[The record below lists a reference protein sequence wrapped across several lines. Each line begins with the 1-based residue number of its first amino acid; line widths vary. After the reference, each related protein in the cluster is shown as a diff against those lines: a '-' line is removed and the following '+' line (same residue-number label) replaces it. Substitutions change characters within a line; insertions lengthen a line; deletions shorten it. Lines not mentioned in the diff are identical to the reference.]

1 MKKWKCFTPEEVE
14 ALRQNPY
21 THTVTA
27 QTISFTTEFKRIFW
41 EKSQAGQTP
50 SEIMREMGYDPE
62 VLGQSR
68 ISGIKSHIKE
78 QIWSE
83 EGIHAGRKSVGKG
96 MKEDDLKQLSS
107 SKSMIKM
114 ANELAYLRQEVEFI
128 KKTIQMG
135 NRKKQGK

>member
-41 EKSQAGQTP
+41 AKSQKGQL
-50 SEIMREMGYDPE
+50 SHDIMKEMGYDPE
-62 VLGQSR
+62 VLGRTR
-68 ISGIKSHIKE
+68 INGIKSHIKE
-78 QIWSE
+78 QIITG
-83 EGIHAGRKSVGKG
+83 EGLHEGRKTVGRG
-96 MKEDDLKQLSS
+96 MTARDVEQLPP

-114 ANELAYLRQEVEFI
+114 ANELAYLRQEVEFL
-128 KKTIQMG
+128 KKAIRME